1 MQKIKE
7 KEDVNLHVI
16 FGFTIAEWV
25 GIFTIIGMATG
36 VVYRF
41 IVKRILD
48 RLSELNSTIKLF
60 DENSR
65 KSRAILQNEIENHE
79 SMIIKHD
86 AEIQNLYNAK
96 NWHRSKGWHPTSKGG
111 EI

>member
-1 MQKIKE
+1 M
-7 KEDVNLHVI
+7 I

-41 IVKRILD
+41 IVKRLLD

-96 NWHRSKGWHPTSKGG
+96 NWHRSKGWHPSSKGG